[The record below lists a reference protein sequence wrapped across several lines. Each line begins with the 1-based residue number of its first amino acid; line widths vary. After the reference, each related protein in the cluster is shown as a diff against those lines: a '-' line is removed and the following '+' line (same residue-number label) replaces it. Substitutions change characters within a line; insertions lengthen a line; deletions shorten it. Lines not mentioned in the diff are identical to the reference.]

1 MLHAIQKFLIK
12 VIILI
17 LTLGVTIFIVLNT
30 IEVTG
35 NIDIPYINSMIPIKA
50 QDAVTKIVRYSE
62 EAGVKDFG
70 PKRYVTL
77 GSLDYIYFPTQNYRV
92 FTGKSRKL
100 TEYSSKTEKW
110 FMKPNNAH
118 YLILN
123 RDKNGLDGDYLFYT
137 DQSWRT
143 IPNSKIIGIGDRVQV
158 INTRGDLFQFSI
170 VEQQELSLSESYIP
184 QTSQERQL
192 IIIIED
198 KLSDT
203 YLAITAKPS

>member
-1 MLHAIQKFLIK
+1 MLHTIK
-12 VIILI
+12 NLLVKVTILI

-30 IEVTG
+30 AEVTG
-35 NIDIPYINSMIPIKA
+35 NIDIPYINSLKPIKA

-62 EAGVKDFG
+62 EAGIKDFG

-77 GSLDYIYFPTQNYRV
+77 GNLDYIYFPTQNYRV
-92 FTGKSRKL
+92 FTGKSRKIID
-100 TEYSSKTEKW
+100 YDSKTEKW

-143 IPNSKIIGIGDRVQV
+143 IPNSKLIGIGDKVQL

-170 VEQQELSLSESYIP
+170 VEQQELSYSESYIP
-184 QTSQERQL
+184 QTSLERQI

-203 YLAITAKPS
+203 YLAITATPS